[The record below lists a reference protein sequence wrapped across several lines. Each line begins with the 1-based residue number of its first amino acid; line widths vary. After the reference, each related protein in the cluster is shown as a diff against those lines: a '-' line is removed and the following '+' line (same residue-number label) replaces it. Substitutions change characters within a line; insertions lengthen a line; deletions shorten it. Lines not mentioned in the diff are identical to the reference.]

1 MKNTNIILK
10 LDFII
15 QTLNNIKK
23 LEDDRIYCRHN
34 LTHFFDVARI
44 CYILCLEN
52 NVNIKKDIIY
62 VTALLHDLGRQDQ
75 ILNGTNHDIASYELA
90 KKALEFTDFSD
101 EEKELILSAISNH
114 RRKTNDDLSF
124 NSIFYKAD
132 KLSRDCF
139 NCNSYD
145 SCNWSFEKKNNEVK
159 Y

>member
-15 QTLNNIKK
+15 QTLNNLKK

>member
-15 QTLNNIKK
+15 QTLNNLKK

-52 NVNIKKDIIY
+52 NLNIKKDIIY

>member
-124 NSIFYKAD
+124 DSIFYKAD